1 MIKGVQGALF
11 EQIKDFFNRIFLS
24 RLQVL
29 VSVMFLFSAILI
41 VRLFVLQIINGA
53 DYQENYDLTVEKE
66 ESIPATRGII
76 YDRNGELLAYN
87 QLAYKITIEDNGSY
101 EDSDDRNQKLN
112 EEIAQIIT
120 NISTQSRRE

>member
-76 YDRNGELLAYN
+76 YDRNGELLA
-87 QLAYKITIEDNGSY
+87 
-101 EDSDDRNQKLN
+101 
-112 EEIAQIIT
+112 
-120 NISTQSRRE
+120 